1 MYSAIRTTFMA
12 AVAFAAVTLSTG
24 VQAQGVKVIAQH
36 RDWTSYS
43 YNEDGQKVCYMASVP
58 KKAEGSYSKRGD
70 IYLIVSHRVG
80 EKRWDEVS
88 VQFGYPF
95 KEKGEAQLS
104 VGKDK
109 FRFFAEGDSAWAYD
123 IADDEKIIN
132 AMIKG
137 AELIV
142 QGTSSRD
149 TKTKDTYSLSGF
161 SAAYRSINQACG
173 KK

>member
-12 AVAFAAVTLSTG
+12 AVAFTAIAFSTG

-43 YNEDGQKVCYMASVP
+43 YNEDGQKVCYMLSAP

-70 IYLIVSHRVG
+70 IYLMVSHRVADQ
-80 EKRWDEVS
+80 RWNEVS
-88 VQFGYPF
+88 IQTGYTF
-95 KEKGEAQLS
+95 KPKSDAVLN
-104 VGKDK
+104 VGKS
-109 FRFFAEGDSAWAYD
+109 RFTFFTEEDWAWAYD

-142 QGTSSRD
+142 HGVSSRD